1 MSLYR
6 YSGVSLTAARPL
18 LRLISRFRGAGCG
31 VREGYG
37 FPVENQFYEVRF
49 AHGPMAPRMDGG
61 IIDESERGVCSFSG
75 KIGLS
80 LYRYSWVSLITARH
94 CTVTF
99 ETSWF
104 VIRGSGRIWFSCGK
118 PIYIVRCAHGPLAL
132 RGDRG
137 RSDENDG
144 GVCSFS
150 EKIGL
155 SLYRFS
161 GVSKPRHATVDSHI
175 EISGCGGRG
184 GYGFPVENQFYE
196 VRFAHGPPALG
207 DISILSVRAVRNFL
221 CLRYTDNTYCTLIIA

>member
-1 MSLYR
+1 M
-6 YSGVSLTAARPL
+6 
-18 LRLISRFRGAGCG
+18 RGAGRIWFSCG
-31 VREGYG
+31 KPIYV
-37 FPVENQFYEVRF
+37 VRF
-49 AHGPMAPRMDGG
+49 AHGPLAPRMDGG

-137 RSDENDG
+137 RSDGNDG

-150 EKIGL
+150 GKIGL
-155 SLYRFS
+155 SLYRYSWVSKSRHAPFATFS
-161 GVSKPRHATVDSHI
+161 GFRGA
-175 EISGCGGRG
+175 GCGVDMVFLLKTNLYSALRAWASRPGV
-184 GYGFPVENQFYE
+184 YFYFISQGSAE
-196 VRFAHGPPALG
+196 FFVLALH
-207 DISILSVRAVRNFL
+207 
-221 CLRYTDNTYCTLIIA
+221 